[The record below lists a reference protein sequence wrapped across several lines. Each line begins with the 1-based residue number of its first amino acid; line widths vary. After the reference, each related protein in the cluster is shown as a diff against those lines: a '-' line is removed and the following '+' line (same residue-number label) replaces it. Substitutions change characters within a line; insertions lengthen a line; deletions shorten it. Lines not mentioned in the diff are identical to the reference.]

1 MDIQD
6 LSLTARSRRMRS
18 ALRRAYERFI
28 RIRGDPKDICFGL
41 ALGIF
46 LGISPLFGFQLILAV
61 LIAALLKWNKIAAA
75 MGTLISNPLTT
86 PFIYPFAYF
95 VGSSVMGTTTRGH
108 LVIPRDLATA
118 GRMLEEAPHLL
129 LALTLGTVLIG
140 LPLAVLGYFLSYAAL
155 IRYRETIK
163 EKLNKRKQKLVLRKE
178 RFHERSSR
186 LKEKFG
192 EKVASRR
199 KRNRLT
205 GRSKKRTL
213 GRTRGGRSN

>member
-1 MDIQD
+1 M
-6 LSLTARSRRMRS
+6 SLTARSRRMRS

-46 LGISPLFGFQLILAV
+46 LGISPIFGFQLILAV

-95 VGSSVMGTTTRGH
+95 VGSSVMGTTTKGH

-118 GRMLEEAPHLL
+118 GRMLEEAPQLL
-129 LALTLGTVLIG
+129 LEMTLGTVLIG
-140 LPLAVLGYFLSYAAL
+140 LPLAILGYFLSYTAL
-155 IRYRETIK
+155 IRYRQTIK
-163 EKLNKRKQKLVLRKE
+163 EKMAIRRQKLALRRE
-178 RFHERSSR
+178 RLRERSSR
-186 LKEKFG
+186 LKEGIKN
-192 EKVASRR
+192 KVASRR
-199 KRNRLT
+199 KKNRLT
-205 GRSKKRTL
+205 GKSRKRDKRL
-213 GRTRGGRSN
+213 

>member
-1 MDIQD
+1 
-6 LSLTARSRRMRS
+6 MRS
-18 ALRRAYERFI
+18 ALRTTYDRFL

-86 PFIYPFAYF
+86 PFIYPFAYL
-95 VGSSVMGTTTRGH
+95 VGSKVMGTTTKGH

-129 LALTLGTVLIG
+129 LEMTLGTVLIG
-140 LPLAVLGYFLSYAAL
+140 LPLALLGYFLSHVAL
-155 IRYRETIK
+155 IRYRETIRDK
-163 EKLNKRKQKLVLRKE
+163 M
-178 RFHERSSR
+178 
-186 LKEKFG
+186 
-192 EKVASRR
+192 ASRR
-199 KRNRLT
+199 QKLAIRRKKKRLTNRTKKRNWRL
-205 GRSKKRTL
+205 
-213 GRTRGGRSN
+213 

>member
-1 MDIQD
+1 MDFQD
-6 LSLTARSRRMRS
+6 FSLTARSRRMRS

-28 RIRGDPKDICFGL
+28 RIRGEPKDICFGL

-46 LGISPLFGFQLILAV
+46 LGISPIFGFQLILAV

-95 VGSSVMGTTTRGH
+95 VGSSVMGTTRKGH

-118 GRMLEEAPHLL
+118 GRMLEEAPRLL
-129 LALTLGTVLIG
+129 LEMTLGTVLIG
-140 LPLAVLGYFLSYAAL
+140 LPLAILGYFLSYAAL

-163 EKLNKRKQKLVLRKE
+163 EKLAMRKQKLALRKE
-178 RFHERSSR
+178 RLRERSSR
-186 LKEKFG
+186 LKERIGK
-192 EKVASRR
+192 KVTSRR
-199 KRNRLT
+199 KKNRLT
-205 GRSKKRTL
+205 GRSRKRL
-213 GRTRGGRSN
+213 

>member
-1 MDIQD
+1 M
-6 LSLTARSRRMRS
+6 SLTARSRRMRS

-46 LGISPLFGFQLILAV
+46 LGISPIFGFQLILAV

-95 VGSSVMGTTTRGH
+95 VGSTVMGTTTKGH
-108 LVIPRDLATA
+108 LIIPRDLATA
-118 GRMLEEAPHLL
+118 GRMLEEAPQLL
-129 LALTLGTVLIG
+129 LEMTLGTVLIG
-140 LPLAVLGYFLSYAAL
+140 LPLAILGYFLSYAAL

-163 EKLNKRKQKLVLRKE
+163 EKMAIRRQKLALRRE
-178 RFHERSSR
+178 RLRERSLR
-186 LKEKFG
+186 LKDNIKK
-192 EKVASRR
+192 KVASRR
-199 KRNRLT
+199 KKNRLT
-205 GRSKKRTL
+205 GRSRKRDKRL
-213 GRTRGGRSN
+213 